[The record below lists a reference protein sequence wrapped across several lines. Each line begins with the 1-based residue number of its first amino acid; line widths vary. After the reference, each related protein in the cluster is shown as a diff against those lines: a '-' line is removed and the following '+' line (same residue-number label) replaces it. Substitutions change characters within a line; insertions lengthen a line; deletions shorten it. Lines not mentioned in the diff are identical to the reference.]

1 MRKLLFVLTWVV
13 ASSAVAAPPYESL
26 PTVGSQK
33 SASQAEQAP
42 RAASGQAPTA
52 MWDLYSQVQ
61 QLQQEV
67 QSLRGMV
74 EELNHQLNQMRNGE
88 RQRYLDLDRRLN
100 ELDPDNKGAS
110 LAPATGKSSTA
121 SRFDNDK
128 AMYEQASELR
138 KKSQFRDAIELL
150 NDLLAEY
157 PRGAYAPYSNYWLGE
172 LYLAVAPPDYKSAKK
187 HFVSLLV
194 DYPDHV
200 KVPDAMYKLGR
211 LYADQEQQDK
221 ARSTWNALIQK
232 YPGKSAANLAKNAL
246 SSL

>member
-1 MRKLLFVLTWVV
+1 MKKLLFALSWVV
-13 ASSAVAAPPYESL
+13 ASSSVAAPPYESL
-26 PTVGSQK
+26 PTVGNQK
-33 SASQAEQAP
+33 SATQAEQAP
-42 RAASGQAPTA
+42 RSSAGQAPTA

-74 EELNHQLNQMRNGE
+74 EELNHQVNQMRNGE

-100 ELDPDNKGAS
+100 QLDPNNKGAS
-110 LAPATGKSSTA
+110 LSPASGPA
-121 SRFDNDK
+121 SAKKFATDK

-138 KKSQFRDAIELL
+138 KKNQFRAAIELL

-172 LYLAVAPPDYKSAKK
+172 LYLAVAPIDYKSAKK